1 MSDTEEMTAER
12 LGRVLADATAEA
24 FTAYTTQAQ
33 QARDDL
39 YALTMSGLGGC
50 TRQAAY
56 RVARTPPSQELVF
69 REMREANIGTMIHE
83 GLLPHMAVL
92 LGGREEVPVEMTVGD
107 LTIKGRT
114 DLYVE
119 PLRTVADLKTVGQF
133 KFAGLGGDVNRS
145 HRLQV
150 GGYAYAVVQSGLKV
164 EWIAWVYVDRS
175 SGAEH
180 VVVEPFTDE
189 LIELVEQRCADL
201 TLYAQDPE
209 AAPRDERGPG
219 LSYVCDSCP
228 WLKTCWGA
236 DAEPGA
242 VGAQRILAQDHAGVA
257 RALALY
263 DSARAREKEAAD
275 EKEFA
280 KAMFASYEPGNY
292 GEFTFAWSS
301 AGESTDKDAAV
312 ELLASAG
319 IPVPRKRTTRRLVV
333 RRSK

>member
-1 MSDTEEMTAER
+1 MTATSEMTAEQ
-12 LGRVLADATAEA
+12 LGRLLADATTQA
-24 FTAYTTQAQ
+24 FTAYTTQTQ
-33 QARDDL
+33 QAREDL

-56 RVARTPPSQELVF
+56 RVAKTPPSEDLVF
-69 REMREANIGTMIHE
+69 RPMREANIGTMIHE

-92 LGGREEVPVEMTVGD
+92 LGGRDEVAVELTVGN

-119 PLRTVADLKTVGQF
+119 PLRTLADLKTVGHF
-133 KFAGLGGDVNRS
+133 KFAMLGGDVNRS

-150 GGYAYAVVQSGLKV
+150 SGYACAVTQSGKKV

-189 LIELVEQRCADL
+189 LVALVEQRCADL
-201 TLYAQDPE
+201 ELYARDPE

-228 WLKTCWGA
+228 WLRTCWGEG
-236 DAEPGA
+236 AEAGV
-242 VGAQRILAQDHAGVA
+242 VGAQRILAQEHGGVA

-263 DSARAREKEAAD
+263 DSARAREKDAAA

-280 KAMFASYEPGNY
+280 KAMFAGYEPGNY
-292 GEFTFAWSS
+292 GEFTFGWSS
-301 AGESTDKDAAV
+301 ATESTDKDAAV

>member
-1 MSDTEEMTAER
+1 MSVEETTAEQ
-12 LGRVLADATAEA
+12 LGHLLAQATADA
-24 FTAYTTQAQ
+24 FTAYTTTAQ
-33 QARDDL
+33 QAREDL

-69 REMREANIGTMIHE
+69 RQMREANIGTMIHE
-83 GLLPHMAVL
+83 GLLPHMALL
-92 LGGREEVPVEMTVGD
+92 LGGRDEVPVELTVGA

-114 DLYVE
+114 DLYSE
-119 PLRTVADLKTVGQF
+119 RLKTVADLKTVGQF
-133 KFAGLGGDVNRS
+133 KFAALGGGDVNRS

-150 GGYAYAVVQSGLKV
+150 SGYAYAIVQQGDKV

-189 LIELVEQRCADL
+189 LIALVEQRCADL
-201 TLYAQDPE
+201 ELYGRDPE

-228 WLKTCWGA
+228 WLKTCWGD
-236 DAEPGA
+236 DAEAGT
-242 VGAQRILAQDHAGVA
+242 VGAQRILAQDHGGVE

-263 DSARAREKEAAD
+263 DAARAREKEAIS

-292 GEFTFAWSS
+292 GTYSFAWSS
-301 AGESTDKDAAV
+301 TGDSPDKDAAV